1 MAVSRPSGTEGYA
14 DEAEALV
21 KQYEKVSFAEVHRQ
35 VIHLIPT
42 ARSRILDIGAG
53 TGRDAA
59 GLAAMGHSVTA
70 VEPTAELRLRAK
82 ALHPSPQIQW
92 LDDSL
97 PDLVHLHEHGE
108 IFDVAMLTAVWM
120 HLDEQ
125 QRRRAMPRVA
135 GLVRAGGLMILSLR
149 HGPVPPGRRMF
160 EVTAVETIG
169 LAQAHDLEVILKY
182 DHQEGLFGRPGVAWT
197 RLAFSKSRNG
207 ALAEE

>member
-1 MAVSRPSGTEGYA
+1 MPVSGTEGYA
-14 DEAEALV
+14 DEAEALA
-21 KQYEKVSFAEVHRQ
+21 KQYESISFAEVHRQ

-42 ARSRILDIGAG
+42 APSRLLDIGAG

-59 GLAAMGHSVTA
+59 AFAAMGHSVMA
-70 VEPTAELRLRAK
+70 VEPTAELRLRAV

-125 QRRRAMPRVA
+125 QRQRGMPWVA
-135 GLVRAGGLMILSLR
+135 GLVRAGGVMILSLR
-149 HGPVPPGRRMF
+149 HGPVPLGRRMF
-160 EVTAVETIG
+160 EVTADETIS
-169 LAQAHDLEVILKY
+169 LAQAHDLGVKLRY
-182 DHQEGLFGRPGVAWT
+182 DHQEAVLGSPGITWT
-197 RLAFSKSRNG
+197 RLAFSKSQNAAQRRQQ
-207 ALAEE
+207 